1 MNVEIWSDI
10 TCPFCYIGKRYFE
23 QGLAKFEHKDKV
35 NVIYRSFQLDPHAP
49 KQPTDDVYTLV
60 ANKYGY
66 SREQVKGMHDN
77 LVAQARLV
85 GLDYRFDHALPANS
99 LDAHRVIKFADTY
112 GKSEDIL
119 EQLYKAY
126 FTDSKLISDWETL
139 ADLAAETGIPREDVL
154 SMLNSTK
161 YEEEV
166 LTDGRDASSFG
177 ATGVPF
183 FVFNRKYAVSGAQ
196 PGDVFLGALQT
207 AWDEVHPIISLNPE
221 AQQADQGQICE
232 DGYCIPNNPSK

>member
-23 QGLAKFEHKDKV
+23 MGLEQFPHKNQV
-35 NVIYRSFQLDPHAP
+35 NVVYRSFQLDPNAP
-49 KQPTDDVYTLV
+49 KKPSFDVYTLV

-77 LVAQARLV
+77 LVAQAKAV
-85 GLDYRFDHALPANS
+85 GLDFRFDHALPANS
-99 LDAHRVIKFADTY
+99 LDAHRVIKFAETY
-112 GKSEDIL
+112 GKSKAVL
-119 EQLYKAY
+119 EQYYKAY
-126 FTDSKLISDWETL
+126 FTNSKLISDWDTL
-139 ADLAAETGIPREDVL
+139 ADLAAETGIPREEILSVL
-154 SMLNSTK
+154 DSTQ

-166 LTDGRDASSFG
+166 LAEGQEASRFG

-196 PGDVFLGALQT
+196 PSEAFLGALQT
-207 AWDEVHPIISLNPE
+207 AWDEEHPLVSLNPDS
-221 AQQADQGQICE
+221 QSSDQGQMCE
-232 DGYCIPNNPSK
+232 DGFCVPEDHK